1 MPEKER
7 EMERD
12 DDLVKNK
19 TNKTL
24 YMNFVYKIK
33 AHLKFNQ
40 LESEII
46 PVNFKMHSPELP
58 WDWATC
64 NSSLN
69 LRLGFLNF
77 LFLSFRFLTTFHST
91 HPNRRSMTTFV
102 ADGKLPYSHSIL
114 SSQII
119 VVNPIASIKPTVH
132 GYIKSS
138 SQCVYLDPADNVPGK
153 RASGPKRQ
161 FA

>member
-46 PVNFKMHSPELP
+46 PVNFKMHSLELP
-58 WDWATC
+58 
-64 NSSLN
+64 
-69 LRLGFLNF
+69 
-77 LFLSFRFLTTFHST
+77 
-91 HPNRRSMTTFV
+91 
-102 ADGKLPYSHSIL
+102 
-114 SSQII
+114 
-119 VVNPIASIKPTVH
+119 
-132 GYIKSS
+132 
-138 SQCVYLDPADNVPGK
+138 
-153 RASGPKRQ
+153 
-161 FA
+161 

>member
-24 YMNFVYKIK
+24 YINFVYKIK

-46 PVNFKMHSPELP
+46 PVNFKMHSLELP
-58 WDWATC
+58 
-64 NSSLN
+64 
-69 LRLGFLNF
+69 
-77 LFLSFRFLTTFHST
+77 
-91 HPNRRSMTTFV
+91 
-102 ADGKLPYSHSIL
+102 
-114 SSQII
+114 
-119 VVNPIASIKPTVH
+119 
-132 GYIKSS
+132 
-138 SQCVYLDPADNVPGK
+138 
-153 RASGPKRQ
+153 
-161 FA
+161 